1 MTKRTKTPNNPGNPF
16 SKNIN
21 NKSKNYKPNSK
32 INSVSL
38 IRSRN
43 KYKECKEI
51 QKMTNKS
58 S

>member
-1 MTKRTKTPNNPGNPF
+1 MTKKTKTPNNLVNPF
-16 SKNIN
+16 YKNISS
-21 NKSKNYKPNSK
+21 KSKNYKPNSK
-32 INSVSL
+32 TNSVSL

-58 S
+58 L